1 MLINR
6 RVFRVEWGQCDPAN
20 IVFYPQYLMWC
31 DACTSSLFERI
42 GPTAIEL
49 YAQYGVVGIPLV
61 DVHVRFIIPSSYG
74 DEIVAESGVS
84 QWGRSSMTIQHRLL
98 KQGALAVECFEKRVW
113 AATVPGQPGKIH
125 GVPIPD
131 EIKGFLSQPA

>member
-6 RVFRVEWGQCDPAN
+6 RNFRVEWGQCDPAN

-42 GPTAIEL
+42 GLPAIEL
-49 YAQYGVVGIPLV
+49 YAKYGVVGVPLV
-61 DVHVRFIIPSSYG
+61 DVHIRFFVPSSYG

-84 QWGRSSMTIQHRLL
+84 RWGRSSMTIQHRLL
-98 KQGALAVECFEKRVW
+98 KHGALAVECFETRVW
-113 AATVPGQPGKIH
+113 AALVPDQPGKIH
-125 GVPIPD
+125 GVPIPE
-131 EIKGFLSQPA
+131 EIKEFLSKAG